1 MGCLIRE
8 PDSCSICT
16 YMHTT
21 FRSEDSG
28 KKIRSTLLT
37 RVTCGEQTEHRGT
50 QGEGGGLLDAQQ
62 GTLETTA
69 TARTPVAAAHT
80 LGAQHFAAAGT
91 GAMVAEYRVCPA
103 GEGAL
108 GTQEREAFSP
118 HPSQFEVAAAA
129 VQGPDV
135 GIGTTVEDADELP
148 LRHAAAA
155 STLRCSTPPPLPHR
169 RSLRAPRLDAAAA
182 SAHQYSTPPQLL
194 RPASHL
200 RAMLLAAAAALVPCI
215 RRSGPPRSIPL
226 APPR

>member
-1 MGCLIRE
+1 MPSRARSRPLRRSN
-8 PDSCSICT
+8 SCRR
-16 YMHTT
+16 
-21 FRSEDSG
+21 RS
-28 KKIRSTLLT
+28 
-37 RVTCGEQTEHRGT
+37 HPRGT
-50 QGEGGGLLDAQQ
+50 AFRHRRSQRDGGGVPRA
-62 GTLETTA
+62 
-69 TARTPVAAAHT
+69 
-80 LGAQHFAAAGT
+80 
-91 GAMVAEYRVCPA
+91 CPA

-118 HPSQFEVAAAA
+118 HPSQFEVAVAA

-148 LRHAAAA
+148 PRHAAAA

-169 RSLRAPRLDAAAA
+169 RSLRAPRLDADAA

-200 RAMLLAAAAALVPCI
+200 RATLLAAAASVLCI

-226 APPR
+226 TPLR